1 MSFTAIPLRKKYY
14 DGEQVIEAVG
24 KSGADY
30 ETMMSIFKALSEMES
45 AEKDY
50 EQGFID
56 GARYAINEANR
67 KIIEALD
74 KAFVE
79 EFSGRRDTECEN

>member
-1 MSFTAIPLRKKYY
+1 MSVTAVPLRKKYY
-14 DGEQVIEAVG
+14 DGEQVIIAVS

-30 ETMMSIFKALSEMES
+30 ETTMAIFKTLSEMDS

-56 GARYAINEANR
+56 GARYAIAEVNR
-67 KIIEALD
+67 KINEAIE
-74 KAFVE
+74 KAFI
-79 EFSGRRDTECEN
+79 GG